1 MHCLE
6 LYSNIEFVYLRW
18 NLKEFHRFFYAHLLN
33 YS

>member
-18 NLKEFHRFFYAHLLN
+18 NLKEFHRFFTLIC
-33 YS
+33 

>member
-18 NLKEFHRFFYAHLLN
+18 NLKEFHRFFMLIC
-33 YS
+33 